1 MPENRLEP
9 RLEHQLTL
17 HAQDTH
23 LAELHRCGQFDQL
36 LQAAKLL
43 NQLYYLERI
52 KTDWAIR
59 EASTNLGA
67 LCGYDRD
74 SC

>member
-1 MPENRLEP
+1 MQENKLEA
-9 RLEHQLTL
+9 RLEHQLTQ
-17 HAQDTH
+17 HAQDKH
-23 LAELHRCGQFDQL
+23 LEELHACGQFDKL
-36 LQAAKLL
+36 LEVAKLL
-43 NQLYYLERI
+43 NQLYYMERI

-59 EASTNLGA
+59 EASNNLSA

>member
-1 MPENRLEP
+1 MHNPIEP
-9 RLEHQLTL
+9 RLEHQLTQ
-17 HAQDTH
+17 HAQDQF
-23 LAELHRCGQFDQL
+23 LRKLHETRQYEDL
-36 LQAAKLL
+36 LKAALLL
-43 NQLYYLERI
+43 NQLYFQERT

-59 EASTNLGA
+59 EAANNLSE

>member
-1 MPENRLEP
+1 MHNPLEP
-9 RLEHQLTL
+9 RLEHQLTQ
-17 HAQDTH
+17 HAQDQF
-23 LAELHRCGQFDQL
+23 LRKLHESRQFNDL
-36 LQAAKLL
+36 LEAALLL
-43 NQLYYLERI
+43 NTLYFQERT

-59 EASTNLGA
+59 EAANNLSE